1 MDKIEALLIGGY
13 WPEVME
19 VTFGLLI
26 RAGFTVDVI
35 SNSTAFRK
43 SGAMRSYVL
52 AKKRDLLVK
61 TAAEKI
67 KKGYTLVVVGDDAT
81 LGVILNSDLSQ
92 EQKLH
97 LLPVLSGKNF
107 GHIFSKIGLSLAL
120 NENGISTPDYRIA
133 HDEEELNTS
142 ARTLGYPVL
151 VKLDSSAGGLGVFE
165 CLGGADVEAL
175 GKTRMR
181 YPVLVQR
188 KMAGAE
194 VALEAFYRNGELVHF
209 AYSVPEKSKYRF
221 GPTSVRSYR
230 QLASLENQVFDELR
244 LLGKGLG
251 AHGFASIGCIHSVQD
266 GKRYYFEADM
276 RPNLWIDHSRYLG
289 EDWAVIISR
298 HFATRN
304 SVTHSYTFNS
314 QYSNPLLISHYLR
327 LSLAELVLNRY
338 QVWRYLPENF
348 LYAIVQ
354 YRILAQIVLLMRT
367 VYRFLLPKKLRQFFK
382 RDRDHLPS
390 RFLRRDGEGH
400 AKELG
405 DSMRTLPSTV
415 RLEDKS

>member
-1 MDKIEALLIGGY
+1 MEKLEALLIGGY

-19 VTFGLLI
+19 VTFGLLV

-43 SGAMRSYVL
+43 SGAMREYVL

-67 KKGYTLVVVGDDAT
+67 KQGYALVVVGDDAT
-81 LGVILNSDLSQ
+81 LGVILNSDLSH
-92 EQKLH
+92 EEKLR

-133 HDEEELNTS
+133 RDEEELNSS

-165 CLGGADVEAL
+165 CLGGPDVEAL
-175 GKTRMR
+175 GKTLIR

-194 VALEAFYRNGELVHF
+194 VALEAFYRDGELVHF
-209 AYSVPEKSKYRF
+209 AYSVPEKAKYRF

-230 QLASLENQVFDELR
+230 QLASLEKQVFDELG
-244 LLGKGLG
+244 LLGKALG

-289 EDWAVIISR
+289 EDWAAVIAR
-298 HFATRN
+298 HFAAG
-304 SVTHSYTFNS
+304 SGMKPSYALNP
-314 QYSNPLLISHYLR
+314 QYPNPILISHYLR
-327 LSLAELVLNRY
+327 LSLGDLALNRY
-338 QVWRYLPENF
+338 QVWRYLPGNF

-354 YRILAQIVLLMRT
+354 YRILARIVLLMRT
-367 VYRFLLPKKLRQFFK
+367 VYRFLLPKKLRQLFK
-382 RDRDHLPS
+382 RDRHHVPS
-390 RFLRRDGEGH
+390 RFPSRHGEGH
-400 AKELG
+400 TNELG

>member
-1 MDKIEALLIGGY
+1 MDKLEALLIGGY

-43 SGAMRSYVL
+43 SGAMRDYVL

-92 EQKLH
+92 EQKLR

-120 NENGISTPDYRIA
+120 KKTESVRRITGPPR
-133 HDEEELNTS
+133 DEEELNTS

-165 CLGGADVEAL
+165 CLRGADMETL
-175 GKTRMR
+175 GKTLTR

-188 KMAGAE
+188 KIAGPE
-194 VALEAFYRNGELVHF
+194 VALEAFYRRRGIGAFCL
-209 AYSVPEKSKYRF
+209 F
-221 GPTSVRSYR
+221 GS
-230 QLASLENQVFDELR
+230 
-244 LLGKGLG
+244 GK
-251 AHGFASIGCIHSVQD
+251 IKI
-266 GKRYYFEADM
+266 
-276 RPNLWIDHSRYLG
+276 
-289 EDWAVIISR
+289 
-298 HFATRN
+298 
-304 SVTHSYTFNS
+304 
-314 QYSNPLLISHYLR
+314 
-327 LSLAELVLNRY
+327 
-338 QVWRYLPENF
+338 
-348 LYAIVQ
+348 
-354 YRILAQIVLLMRT
+354 
-367 VYRFLLPKKLRQFFK
+367 
-382 RDRDHLPS
+382 
-390 RFLRRDGEGH
+390 
-400 AKELG
+400 
-405 DSMRTLPSTV
+405 
-415 RLEDKS
+415 